1 MHFHSYFNYSYFIN
15 MLVLNSPTFGTIE
28 HRWSYNSLLKF
39 SLKLNRYFFF
49 SFLFLINNRI
59 VLKEKNQVHRGCTW
73 KTVHQ
78 TLKLQRSRISKKLEQ
93 GKRLKD
99 KLHSSK
105 AWKNKDLRSKI
116 DHSFPSKHL
125 ELSSHQIHHT
135 TQWGIALHK
144 SMLQCQPNE
153 PCQLENKSVTL
164 CSITQ
169 RRPKKVH
176 TIDHNSSNRTMKKKM
191 IRRFPTFFTHI
202 APINNCNTLIP

>member
-1 MHFHSYFNYSYFIN
+1 MFTNILLLFLLI
-15 MLVLNSPTFGTIE
+15 LNQCYCFANSSIPDLFYKAHMWNTIK
-28 HRWSYNSLLKF
+28 LKVM
-39 SLKLNRYFFF
+39 SFF
-49 SFLFLINNRI
+49 FLINNRI

-116 DHSFPSKHL
+116 DNSFPSKHL